1 MLVTSYLLSLPQPR
15 AAPSESCLHAESATC
30 LVPRATSMD
39 RRREHHH
46 WCGQPSEL
54 RPMILGS
61 DVPGCCELRVR
72 GDEVMLLF
80 DRCGEFVAE

>member
-1 MLVTSYLLSLPQPR
+1 
-15 AAPSESCLHAESATC
+15 
-30 LVPRATSMD
+30 
-39 RRREHHH
+39 
-46 WCGQPSEL
+46 
-54 RPMILGS
+54 MILGS